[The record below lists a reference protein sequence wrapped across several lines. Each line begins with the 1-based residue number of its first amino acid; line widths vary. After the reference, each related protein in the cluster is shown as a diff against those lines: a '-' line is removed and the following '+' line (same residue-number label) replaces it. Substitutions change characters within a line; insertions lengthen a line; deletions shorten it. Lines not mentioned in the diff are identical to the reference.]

1 MNPFL
6 IVMLLAGSA
15 VAQTVRITNYG
26 NLGWEGWVRIP
37 VEGLPPWHGGWTTP
51 LTTSWV
57 RAADGEDADVF
68 LRLAPGAFEDVPFG
82 TMGPVVRPT
91 PLLPSDP
98 YAFWLGV
105 PSVSGV
111 PLGWSYAGADGAAV
125 SVKGTTVVGSWAV
138 TLWFRYYPSAPSH
151 VLGTVRLVSEP
162 TGPVTQA
169 SDLRLT
175 WGDATIL
182 GGVGGLT
189 SNLLSP
195 SGSVWGTSEERVLN
209 VAAVWPRLM
218 RSSEEWSWAYAAQ
231 AGSVRR

>member
-1 MNPFL
+1 M
-6 IVMLLAGSA
+6 
-15 VAQTVRITNYG
+15 
-26 NLGWEGWVRIP
+26 
-37 VEGLPPWHGGWTTP
+37 
-51 LTTSWV
+51 
-57 RAADGEDADVF
+57 
-68 LRLAPGAFEDVPFG
+68 
-82 TMGPVVRPT
+82 
-91 PLLPSDP
+91 
-98 YAFWLGV
+98 
-105 PSVSGV
+105 
-111 PLGWSYAGADGAAV
+111 
-125 SVKGTTVVGSWAV
+125 
-138 TLWFRYYPSAPSH
+138 
-151 VLGTVRLVSEP
+151 RLVSEP